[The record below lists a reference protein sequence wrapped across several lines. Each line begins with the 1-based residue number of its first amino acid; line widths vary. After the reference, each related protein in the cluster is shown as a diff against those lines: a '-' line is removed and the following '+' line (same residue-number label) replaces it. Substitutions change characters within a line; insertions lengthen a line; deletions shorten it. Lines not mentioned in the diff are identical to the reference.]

1 MEQTVAIVLKLLDT
15 ADKVTLGV
23 LRFVIDREATKE
35 PNFPISAVP
44 VEVDGVKE
52 YEPPKEVYYIFNINL
67 SFF

>member
-15 ADKVTLGV
+15 AVKVTLGV

-52 YEPPKEVYYIFNINL
+52 VEPPNAVYFIFNFIL